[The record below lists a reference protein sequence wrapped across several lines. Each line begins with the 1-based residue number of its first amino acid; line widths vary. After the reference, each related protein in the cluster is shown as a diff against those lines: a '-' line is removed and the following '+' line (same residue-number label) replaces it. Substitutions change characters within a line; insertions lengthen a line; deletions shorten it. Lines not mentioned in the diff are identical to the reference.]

1 MDKLKEPQ
9 QDTALDEYPMPD
21 DSVSPTALAE
31 LGYERADLLPLSSGK
46 AHEFADS
53 ATVYAA
59 LDGGELRSVFSKEEI
74 GAYPPGTLF
83 ALPVREWEATPAFHD
98 ALNARMLRQPQRERA
113 FLRHSGDCFAIYQ
126 FGAGSEVSEESRI
139 SLERARLKGL
149 SPRSTGYGLVYV
161 ADLPKNADLAN
172 LEEQFRKCPPGDY
185 NGEPVR
191 NTDIIVIKKDGVP
204 EVWYLDKLAYGKM
217 PGLLESVPLTQPDG
231 RPFPDIPLYPHDA
244 QYAQERNE
252 LPRYFVCRNAGAEC
266 SEAVG
271 AAIGKYHD
279 GYVLESEAA
288 VRDVV
293 EAFGYER
300 TLFVL
305 AVTVRAMREDGRMSR
320 ENIRWA
326 DEYPVPEDRN
336 PVTGEDMNRRLAVW
350 RSAGLLNLF
359 VKEARSQ
366 YERIRTPPSR
376 EAVKGHGTP
385 DRKKNPTR

>member
-1 MDKLKEPQ
+1 MDELKEPQ
-9 QDTALDEYPMPD
+9 QDTALDEYPVPD

-31 LGYERADLLPLSSGK
+31 LGCERGDILPLSSDK
-46 AHEFADS
+46 AREFADS
-53 ATVYAA
+53 VTVYAA
-59 LDGGELRSVFSKEEI
+59 LDGGELRSAFSKEEI
-74 GAYPPGTLF
+74 GTYPPGTLF
-83 ALPVREWEATPAFHD
+83 AVPMKEWESTPAFHD

-149 SPRSTGYGLVYV
+149 SPRRAGYGLVYT
-161 ADLPKNADLAN
+161 ADLPENADLES
-172 LEEQFRKCPPGDY
+172 LEEQFRKRPPRDY

-191 NTDIIVIKKDGVP
+191 NADIIVIKKDGVP
-204 EVWYLDKLAYGKM
+204 EPWYLDGLAYSKM

-231 RPFPDIPLYPHDA
+231 QPFPDIPLYPHDA
-244 QYAQERNE
+244 QYARTHDE
-252 LPRYFVCRNAGAEC
+252 LPRYFASRNASAEC

-300 TLFVL
+300 TMFVL
-305 AVTVRAMREDGRMSR
+305 AVTVRTMREDGRMSR

-336 PVTGEDMNRRLAVW
+336 PVTGENMNRRLAVW
-350 RSAGLLNLF
+350 KSAGLLNLF

-366 YERIRTPPSR
+366 YERILSPASR
-376 EAVKGHGTP
+376 EAVKGRGTP
-385 DRKKNPTR
+385 DRKKNPAR